1 MRDIPIRVT
10 WLMGIVA
17 AALVLTLVQL
27 YRLTIA
33 QSDSWRTRAQDQ
45 ILREMDTNGPRGS
58 IFDRKGR
65 ALATS
70 EPAFAAVLL
79 KQNPQYV
86 EQILPKL
93 SLLLAAGDQQKARN
107 IADEVRRKVREH
119 QQDLRQFEPI
129 LIDRKLSRSVVSTF
143 LERRSEFDG
152 VILVTESARNY
163 PNGKLAGSLLGYVGA
178 ISAEQLTAKGFENY
192 HGDQVVGK
200 DGLELF
206 YEHELQGRSGTRS
219 VKVNLYGQPVSEP
232 EEKPA
237 LPGDSLHLTLDLDL
251 QRVAEE
257 ALIKQMDW
265 IGQQQD
271 PEANPIRGVLVV
283 EEVRTGAI
291 LAMASVPTFDPN
303 LFSGGISND
312 QWQALMNNPALPM
325 QNWALAGYAP
335 GSTYK
340 MGVGLAGLEL
350 GAIGPYDTIDCAA
363 QYWNYHKPKN
373 WTLYDQGPA
382 DVARALA
389 ISCDPFFY
397 EMGYRMTIDPMAAFL
412 SQFGFGQKTGIDL
425 PGEQTGNLPTQ
436 ASYGA
441 DWMPGQVLSVA
452 IGQGNDLVTPL
463 QLANYTA
470 TIANGGTRYRPFLV
484 SEIRSA
490 AGDLVKR
497 NQPQVIGRINADP
510 ANMRRIQ
517 EGMRQAVTEGDGT
530 AYSPML
536 GFKIE
541 TAAKTGSAET
551 GHAWSNAFTVAYAPY
566 ENPEIAISVVIEG
579 GAHGSWVTPAARA
592 VMAQYFGIKEG
603 DQKKAIRKT
612 D

>member
-1 MRDIPIRVT
+1 
-10 WLMGIVA
+10 MGTIAV
-17 AALVLTLVQL
+17 ALVLTLVQL
-27 YRLTIA
+27 YRLTIP

-58 IFDRKGR
+58 IFDQKGR

-70 EPAFAAVLL
+70 EPAFAAVLI
-79 KQNPQYV
+79 KQNPEYV

-93 SLLLAAGDQQKARN
+93 SQLLADGDVQKARV
-107 IADEVRRKVREH
+107 IAEEVRRKVREH
-119 QQDLRQFEPI
+119 KKDFRQFEPI
-129 LIDRKLSRSVVSTF
+129 LIARKLSRSVVSTF
-143 LERRSEFDG
+143 IERRSEFGG

-178 ISAEQLTAKGFENY
+178 ISAEQLTDPGFANY

-206 YEHELQGRSGTRS
+206 YEHELQGKSGKRS
-219 VKVNLYGQPVSEP
+219 VIVNLYGQPVSDP
-232 EEKPA
+232 EETPA
-237 LPGDSLHLTLDLDL
+237 TSGDNLYLTLDLDL
-251 QRVAEE
+251 QRVAED
-257 ALIKQMDW
+257 ALVKQMDW
-265 IGQQQD
+265 IRKQND
-271 PEANPIRGVLVV
+271 PEANPIRGILVV
-283 EEVRTGAI
+283 QDVRTGAI

-303 LFSGGISND
+303 LFPAGISDD
-312 QWQALMNNPALPM
+312 QWAALINNPALPM

-340 MGVGLAGLEL
+340 MGVGLAALEL
-350 GAIGPYDTIDCAA
+350 GAIGPYDTVNCAA

-382 DVARALA
+382 DIARALE

-412 SQFGFGQKTGIDL
+412 AQFGFGRETGIDL
-425 PGEQTGNLPTQ
+425 PNEQPGNLPTQ
-436 ASYGA
+436 ASYGKS
-441 DWMPGQVLSVA
+441 WTPGQVLSVS

-463 QLANYTA
+463 QLVNYTA
-470 TIANGGTRYRPFLV
+470 TIANNGARFRPYLV
-484 SEIRSA
+484 SEVRA
-490 AGDLVKR
+490 ATGELVKR
-497 NQPQVIGRINADP
+497 YQPEQVGRVNATP
-510 ANMRRIQ
+510 ANLRRIQ
-517 EGMRQAVTEGDGT
+517 QGMRQAVTSVEGT
-530 AYSPML
+530 AHSPFI
-536 GFKIE
+536 GFPV
-541 TAAKTGSAET
+541 AVAGKTGSAET
-551 GHAWSNAFTVAYAPY
+551 GHPWSNAFTVAYGPY
-566 ENPEIAISVVIEG
+566 DNPEIAVSVVVEG

-603 DQKKAIRKT
+603 ADPQAIRKT

>member
-10 WLMGIVA
+10 WLMGILA

-27 YRLTIA
+27 YRLTIP
-33 QSDSWRTRAQDQ
+33 QSDGWRTRAQDQ

-70 EPAFAAVLL
+70 EPAFAAVLI
-79 KQNPQYV
+79 KQNPEYA

-119 QQDLRQFEPI
+119 KKDYRQFEPI
-129 LIDRKLSRSVVSTF
+129 LIGRNLSRSVVSTF

-152 VILVTESARNY
+152 VILVTESARSY

-178 ISAEQLTAKGFENY
+178 ISAEQLTAEGFESY

-206 YEHELQGRSGTRS
+206 YEHGLQGRSGKRS
-219 VKVNLYGQPVSEP
+219 VQVNFSGQPVSEP

-237 LPGDSLHLTLDLDL
+237 LPGDSLRLTLDLDL

-257 ALIKQMDW
+257 ALVKQMDW
-265 IGQQQD
+265 IRAQHD
-271 PEANPIRGVLVV
+271 REANPIRGVLVV
-283 EEVRTGAI
+283 EDVRTGAI

-303 LFSGGISND
+303 LFPAISDD
-312 QWQALMNNPALPM
+312 QWQALVNNPALPM

-350 GAIGPYDTIDCAA
+350 GVVGPTEKVNCLA

-412 SQFGFGQKTGIDL
+412 AQFGFGQKTGIDL
-425 PGEQTGNLPTQ
+425 PNEQPGNLPTQ
-436 ASYGA
+436 ASYG
-441 DWMPGQVLSVA
+441 DNWMPGQVLSVA

-463 QLANYTA
+463 QLVNYTA
-470 TIANGGTRYRPFLV
+470 TIANGGTRYRPYLV

-490 AGDLVKR
+490 AGTLVTQH
-497 NQPQVIGRINADP
+497 QPEVLGRVKADP

-530 AYSPML
+530 AYTPFL
-536 GFKIE
+536 GFPIN

-551 GHAWSNAFTVAYAPY
+551 SYAWSNAFTVAYAPY
-566 ENPEIAISVVIEG
+566 DKPEIAISVVVEG

-592 VMAQYFGIKEG
+592 VMAQYFGIKDG
-603 DQKKAIRKT
+603 VDKQAIRKT